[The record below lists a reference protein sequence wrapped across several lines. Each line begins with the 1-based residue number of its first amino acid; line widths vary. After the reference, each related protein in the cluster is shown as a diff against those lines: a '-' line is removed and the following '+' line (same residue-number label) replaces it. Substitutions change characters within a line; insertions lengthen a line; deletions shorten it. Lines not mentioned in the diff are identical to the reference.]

1 MKSFLLMPEMDDGN
15 EDVKECI
22 TSKALNIERKKV
34 QAKENLMKKGGRFFN
49 NPKLLEID
57 LIIDHNQVKQ
67 IFSYDCDNWFD
78 ILISLRGRTFPW
90 RPLSVVMSLTV
101 LYVLLD
107 NKYQFQI
114 LGTRPDENFNPVV
127 HSTVGIVLGF
137 LIVYQSSQSSQRWWD
152 ARVAWENIITHSR
165 ESMRILCAHCN
176 GKELIKL
183 FGRYIIAFSICSK
196 HYLLATEKH
205 SKDNP
210 CPELDKVLSPEDL
223 ELLYMLPPRSR
234 PMACV
239 YSCQRMTE
247 LAIQKGLFQRPVAR
261 DINPRL
267 VILSNN
273 LGACER
279 ILYTPMPWVYTLHL
293 RIFILFYLSMLPF
306 ALSYYKPVP
315 EYYTTL
321 LWTLF
326 LSYAFLGLED
336 MAVQIQ
342 NPFGDSLSDLPL
354 DIFIQIVQDDIEEVV
369 RLKYEQYNDVFTDKL
384 EGAVSNSGVRERKQL
399 KNERIYPNPL
409 PGKKVIQP
417 EEKRHRI

>member
-1 MKSFLLMPEMDDGN
+1 MK
-15 EDVKECI
+15 
-22 TSKALNIERKKV
+22 R
-34 QAKENLMKKGGRFFN
+34 GGRYFE

-57 LIIDHNQVKQ
+57 LSIDHNQVKQ
-67 IFSYDCDNWFD
+67 IFSYDCNNWFD
-78 ILISLRGRTFPW
+78 ILVSVRGRTFPW
-90 RPLSVVMSLTV
+90 RPWSVVMFVTIV
-101 LYVLLD
+101 YVLID
-107 NKYQFQI
+107 AKYEFAI
-114 LGTRPDENFNPVV
+114 FGVGFFDHDFNPVV

-152 ARVAWENIITHSR
+152 SRVAWENIITHSR

-183 FGRYIIAFSICSK
+183 FGRYIIAFSICTK
-196 HYLLATEKH
+196 HYLLSEKFT
-205 SKDNP
+205 KEKP
-210 CPELDKVLSPEDL
+210 CPELAQVLRPEDADM
-223 ELLYMLPPRSR
+223 LYMLPSRNR

-239 YSCQRMTE
+239 YGCQRMTE

-267 VILSNN
+267 VILSNQ

-293 RIFILFYLSMLPF
+293 RIFILLYLCMLPF
-306 ALSYYKPVP
+306 AFSYYSPVP
-315 EYYTTL
+315 GYIATTSYVFL
-321 LWTLF
+321 

-342 NPFGDSLSDLPL
+342 NPFGNSLSDLPL

-369 RLKYEQYNDVFTDKL
+369 RLKYEQYNCIFTDKL
-384 EGAVSNSGVRERKQL
+384 ETAVHNSGVRIRKKL
-399 KNERIYPNPL
+399 KSERIYPHLELLEHKMQLKLNRGSL
-409 PGKKVIQP
+409 TQAT
-417 EEKRHRI
+417 